1 MSLKGVLAGSA
12 SVVALLTVATSS
24 FAQSADNSN
33 QPETVVVTGLRYSQE
48 QSLDLKRNSDTMVDA
63 IVASDIGK
71 LPDKNVADALQR
83 LPGVTT
89 FSQSSGEGGF
99 DENDRV
105 ALRGTDPSLTLTTID
120 GHSVATG
127 DWYILDQYQTV
138 GRSVS
143 YDMLPAE
150 IVSSVV
156 VHKSQSADMLEGGTA
171 GTVDIITR
179 KPLDFADPLTFE
191 GSAQAEYSDMPHTI
205 QPQLNGLLSW
215 HDDTNH
221 FGVMLQGFY
230 EVRDL
235 EREGQEFLG
244 YNTITAAAE
253 PALVAAHPDLNGVLY
268 PTLIGA
274 ALFKQHREREGA
286 AATIQW
292 KPNSSLN
299 FVVSSFYSR

>member
-12 SVVALLTVATSS
+12 SVLAILTAVAPS
-24 FAQSADNSN
+24 FAQTSTDSSN

-48 QSLDLKRNSDTMVDA
+48 QSLDLKRNSDTFVDA

-127 DWYILDQYQTV
+127 DWYILDQFQTV

-143 YDMLPAE
+143 YDLLPAE
-150 IVSSVV
+150 S
-156 VHKSQSADMLEGGTA
+156 
-171 GTVDIITR
+171 
-179 KPLDFADPLTFE
+179 
-191 GSAQAEYSDMPHTI
+191 
-205 QPQLNGLLSW
+205 
-215 HDDTNH
+215 
-221 FGVMLQGFY
+221 
-230 EVRDL
+230 
-235 EREGQEFLG
+235 
-244 YNTITAAAE
+244 
-253 PALVAAHPDLNGVLY
+253 
-268 PTLIGA
+268 
-274 ALFKQHREREGA
+274 
-286 AATIQW
+286 
-292 KPNSSLN
+292 
-299 FVVSSFYSR
+299 